1 VAIATGAS
9 WRRDGVGRW
18 HRRAIPGH
26 EHAGVF
32 TPDDVMAGAVPEG
45 PVVVFDDDHYYM
57 GGIVAEKL
65 RRDGREVVL
74 VTPSGEISDWTTFT
88 IERERIQTRL
98 LELGVHF
105 ESGKVVA
112 GFDGA
117 SVDLACAH
125 TGRTS
130 RLPAASLVMV
140 TARIPRDELYF
151 ALETEPEALSS
162 AGIVSL
168 ARIGD
173 CSAPGTIA
181 AAVYAGHEFARGLDV
196 ADPKDAPFR
205 RERAVV

>member
-1 VAIATGAS
+1 
-9 WRRDGVGRW
+9 
-18 HRRAIPGH
+18 
-26 EHAGVF
+26 
-32 TPDDVMAGAVPEG
+32 MAGALPEG
-45 PVVVFDDDHYYM
+45 PVIVFDDDHYYM

-74 VTPSGEISDWTTFT
+74 VTPSGEISSWTTFT

-98 LELGVHF
+98 LELGVQL

-117 SVDLACAH
+117 SADLACAH

-140 TARIPRDELYF
+140 TARIPRDGLYF
-151 ALETEPEALSS
+151 ALEADPEALVS
-162 AGIVSL
+162 AGIESL
-168 ARIGD
+168 ERVGD

-196 ADPKDAPFR
+196 ADPKEAPIR
-205 RERAVV
+205 RERPVV